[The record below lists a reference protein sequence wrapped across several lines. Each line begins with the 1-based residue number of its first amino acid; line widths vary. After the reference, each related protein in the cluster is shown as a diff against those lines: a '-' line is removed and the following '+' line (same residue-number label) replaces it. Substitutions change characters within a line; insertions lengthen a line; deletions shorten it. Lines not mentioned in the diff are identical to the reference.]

1 MAILK
6 KDELF
11 TKIKSLIGDDSSDE
25 TLAIL
30 EDFQDTVN
38 DYEDRSKEDWRTK
51 YEQNDSEWRAKYK
64 ERFFNSDSV
73 DNKKDI
79 TGDIEDKKII
89 DNSIYH
95 NHDNKNREL
104 KNKKNTYSIFHC

>member
-1 MAILK
+1 MAILS

-11 TKIKSLIGDDSSDE
+11 TKIKGLIGDDSSDE

-38 DYEDRSKEDWRTK
+38 DYDDRAKEDWRTK

-64 ERFFNSDSV
+64 ERFFFFFF
-73 DNKKDI
+73 I
-79 TGDIEDKKII
+79 T
-89 DNSIYH
+89 
-95 NHDNKNREL
+95 
-104 KNKKNTYSIFHC
+104 KNKEPDENKRRFTFEDLFKTF

>member
-38 DYEDRSKEDWRTK
+38 DYEDRAKEDWRAR
-51 YEQNDSEWRAKYK
+51 YEQNDAEWRAKYK
-64 ERFFNSDSV
+64 ERFFSGEPIPNTKEPEG
-73 DNKKDI
+73 NKRRF
-79 TGDIEDKKII
+79 TFE
-89 DNSIYH
+89 
-95 NHDNKNREL
+95 EL
-104 KNKKNTYSIFHC
+104 FKTE

>member
-64 ERFFNSDSV
+64 ERFFSGEPIPKAKEPEG
-73 DNKKDI
+73 NKRRF
-79 TGDIEDKKII
+79 TFE
-89 DNSIYH
+89 
-95 NHDNKNREL
+95 EL
-104 KNKKNTYSIFHC
+104 FKTE